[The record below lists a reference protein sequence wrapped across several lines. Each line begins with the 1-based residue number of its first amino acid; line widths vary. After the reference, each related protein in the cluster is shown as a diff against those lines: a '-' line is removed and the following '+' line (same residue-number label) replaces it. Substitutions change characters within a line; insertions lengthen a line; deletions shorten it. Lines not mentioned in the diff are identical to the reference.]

1 MSIVF
6 LELFVI
12 SFMIVIHSKMSSS
25 NHKWLS
31 YIVLYTR
38 PKAFTVNISAAKD
51 SYLDKQ
57 VCINNGME
65 EIFQL
70 ISDVGLPIAGALTMG
85 FFIFVIIKQIF
96 EGIVESIGTL
106 TMFAESLE
114 NRARTMSN
122 EMVKIDLL
130 VSSAL
135 GLNPDIER
143 VARAENFVEDGKV
156 DVRRD

>member
-1 MSIVF
+1 
-6 LELFVI
+6 
-12 SFMIVIHSKMSSS
+12 
-25 NHKWLS
+25 
-31 YIVLYTR
+31 
-38 PKAFTVNISAAKD
+38 
-51 SYLDKQ
+51 
-57 VCINNGME
+57 ME

-70 ISDVGLPIAGALTMG
+70 ISDVGLPIACALVMG
-85 FFIFVIIKQIF
+85 FFLFVIIRQTL
-96 EGIVESIGTL
+96 EGIIDNIATL

>member
-1 MSIVF
+1 
-6 LELFVI
+6 
-12 SFMIVIHSKMSSS
+12 
-25 NHKWLS
+25 
-31 YIVLYTR
+31 
-38 PKAFTVNISAAKD
+38 
-51 SYLDKQ
+51 
-57 VCINNGME
+57 ME
-65 EIFQL
+65 EIFKL
-70 ISDVGLPIAGALTMG
+70 ISDVGLPIAGALVMG
-85 FFIFVIIKQIF
+85 FFLFIIIRQIF
-96 EGIVESIGTL
+96 EGIIDNIATL

>member
-1 MSIVF
+1 M
-6 LELFVI
+6 
-12 SFMIVIHSKMSSS
+12 
-25 NHKWLS
+25 
-31 YIVLYTR
+31 
-38 PKAFTVNISAAKD
+38 
-51 SYLDKQ
+51 
-57 VCINNGME
+57 CINNGME

-70 ISDVGLPIAGALTMG
+70 ISEVGLPIAGALTMG

-96 EGIVESIGTL
+96 EGIVESISTL